1 VIDTIHE
8 AGGVASFAHP
18 AVTNR
23 DELIRPLV
31 DKGLDA
37 LEVYHSDH
45 KPEDVIEYK
54 GLATRLGV
62 LVTGGSD
69 FHGDADPTS
78 AEATGGKPSRAHRSV
93 FGVVTLP
100 AADLAAL
107 EKKVRLRAASAKA
120 TAGQADDGGTSP
132 H

>member
-1 VIDTIHE
+1 
-8 AGGVASFAHP
+8 
-18 AVTNR
+18 VTNR

-45 KPEDVIEYK
+45 QPEDVIEYK

-69 FHGDADPTS
+69 FHGDADKPEPS
-78 AEATGGKPSRAHRSV
+78 FAKATEGRRGNRAV

-107 EKKVRLRAASAKA
+107 EKKVR
-120 TAGQADDGGTSP
+120 